1 MWDLKRGI
9 YFDNEVNTI
18 EECVDIVSQLYLF
31 QPIDEQYNCYV
42 LIKNGDLYIRKGVF
56 GRTEFHSRK
65 YFHYLEKNNKYYYLQ
80 ISIKKDIETFEYNGY
95 IWYKINEEKIKLIKD
110 FIEISKIF
118 IELPM
123 IKEIQIYNNV
133 LDNYITV
140 ITQEDKRYHINKD
153 NYKVLQKQLYEEIK
167 QNWEVVKT
175 WKI

>member
-1 MWDLKRGI
+1 M
-9 YFDNEVNTI
+9 
-18 EECVDIVSQLYLF
+18 
-31 QPIDEQYNCYV
+31 
-42 LIKNGDLYIRKGVF
+42 
-56 GRTEFHSRK
+56 
-65 YFHYLEKNNKYYYLQ
+65 
-80 ISIKKDIETFEYNGY
+80 ETFEYNGY
-95 IWYKINEEKIKLIKD
+95 IWYKVNEEKIKLIKD

-167 QNWEVVKT
+167 QNWEVVKI